1 MEPRRTDG
9 NPTELLQTLEEEP
22 SIPALWL
29 SQTSRSQALTT
40 EVRCKTPGT
49 SGAIAMIPSL
59 DASFAAQPEVP
70 VERIAEEALGE
81 ALRRLCRGGSW
92 QGIARE
98 LAWRAVTGG
107 HRDARS
113 VESLAETAEAML
125 APLVDQALWE
135 VERHALETREEYLAL
150 RPGDEAGALAAAR
163 LDAAEEAARLS
174 DEAYDR
180 VLDSLLSLSRRA
192 A

>member
-1 MEPRRTDG
+1 MAIIHRLDARFAPK
-9 NPTELLQTLEEEP
+9 P
-22 SIPALWL
+22 
-29 SQTSRSQALTT
+29 QTST
-40 EVRCKTPGT
+40 E
-49 SGAIAMIPSL
+49 S
-59 DASFAAQPEVP
+59 
-70 VERIAEEALGE
+70 IAEEALAG

-107 HRDARS
+107 HRDPRS
-113 VESLAETAEAML
+113 VEFLAETAEAML

-135 VERHALETREEYLAL
+135 VEQRALTTRDEYLDL
-150 RPGDEAGALAAAR
+150 RPGDEAGALVAAK
-163 LDAAEEAARLS
+163 LDAAEEAERLV
-174 DEAYDR
+174 DEIYDR